1 MGMVAPIDMDFRRFM
16 WPGYML
22 PPMALG
28 TNNFMWPLAPARLNN
43 DLKPSTFVPNTLTAD
58 MNTTI
63 ILSDDDSDIESKP
76 NLEHEN
82 AKLKEQIEKL
92 NVHVEALQQ
101 QVSNQNEEPSAFFPR
116 VSSTMNEYNG
126 DASDEQSST

>member
-1 MGMVAPIDMDFRRFM
+1 
-16 WPGYML
+16 
-22 PPMALG
+22 MALG

-92 NVHVEALQQ
+92 NVHIEALQQ